1 MYDPNE
7 FETLLLLGCLGNAL
21 PHGQKAYTKY
31 QIDAWMRRGLLMQQR
46 GNARWIALMLYA
58 EHIIAQ
64 FHDFDRAEL
73 YLWEAVR
80 ESYSKEIWA
89 VMSLAHY
96 YQYTRCDPRKA
107 KRLLLWSAKSR
118 TDASKIKVKA
128 DSANTVH
135 NRQYESTGMGLE
147 EGSDSGFGIAYRD
160 QWNNPDAAQEAD
172 QEKREGE
179 NYFKMRMMGEEAV
192 LYVATAYACMDMRD
206 YSAAMSHVRRAL
218 ALDPELGPAHRCL
231 GLLLFRN
238 RADRK
243 EALHAFNQTLDLC
256 GPLSLQEMGGG
267 NEYSLRCCSIVMAME
282 GDYSRALQT
291 MQLAVQAPNS
301 VSALGWRALALM
313 TYLYG
318 SGPHKGLI
326 KQAIPMLDRAIEL
339 SGAIDTEAMLMKGQ
353 MLMELNKNEDARECF
368 KQAMTLT
375 PGDAILLASQALCLA
390 AIGFRAPVRATQ
402 ADYDAKFQDM
412 NSLGALNLVEDPEL
426 LFMAAVNPNLSNNM
440 KAKVLSRAA
449 GGHGIGHVANGSA
462 GPTMNILGN
471 PRYDPTE
478 ATGRH
483 KPTLLS
489 SSSQL
494 RHEPQEVTSAR
505 TASGVSAGASAA
517 VAAAARDQ
525 GSGSSST
532 IGATKIDVA
541 TDVLYWYGM
550 HKLGLSPR
558 RGGGAEAARI
568 FFTRAVQRTDC
579 PPHPLALYML
589 GWLAELQ
596 GDLVVAERY
605 YCYSMQLEPVDPL
618 YFLRLQK
625 LAKDTLAF
633 IKGLAK
639 QSEKTEVQRKKTLKK
654 KNKLRR
660 RGVSVPIGAEA
671 DETGEQAAG
680 IEAHEKSYASP

>member
-1 MYDPNE
+1 
-7 FETLLLLGCLGNAL
+7 
-21 PHGQKAYTKY
+21 
-31 QIDAWMRRGLLMQQR
+31 
-46 GNARWIALMLYA
+46 
-58 EHIIAQ
+58 
-64 FHDFDRAEL
+64 
-73 YLWEAVR
+73 
-80 ESYSKEIWA
+80 
-89 VMSLAHY
+89 
-96 YQYTRCDPRKA
+96 
-107 KRLLLWSAKSR
+107 
-118 TDASKIKVKA
+118 
-128 DSANTVH
+128 
-135 NRQYESTGMGLE
+135 
-147 EGSDSGFGIAYRD
+147 
-160 QWNNPDAAQEAD
+160 
-172 QEKREGE
+172 
-179 NYFKMRMMGEEAV
+179 
-192 LYVATAYACMDMRD
+192 
-206 YSAAMSHVRRAL
+206 
-218 ALDPELGPAHRCL
+218 
-231 GLLLFRN
+231 
-238 RADRK
+238 
-243 EALHAFNQTLDLC
+243 
-256 GPLSLQEMGGG
+256 
-267 NEYSLRCCSIVMAME
+267 ME

-375 PGDAILLASQALCLA
+375 PGMLSCSQARPYSLA

-525 GSGSSST
+525 GSGSSSM

-605 YCYSMQLEPVDPL
+605 YCYSMQLEPVDPCTSCDC
-618 YFLRLQK
+618 RSLQK
-625 LAKDTLAF
+625 TLSPLLKDLRSNQ
-633 IKGLAK
+633 KKLKSSGKRLL
-639 QSEKTEVQRKKTLKK
+639 RKRI
-654 KNKLRR
+654 NCA
-660 RGVSVPIGAEA
+660 VEA
-671 DETGEQAAG
+671 
-680 IEAHEKSYASP
+680 SASPLVRRQTRQANKRLH